1 MHAITFLQGFPQLY
15 SLFLSFCILSFE
27 LSRPQETVQLSSEA
41 FIVVSM

>member
-1 MHAITFLQGFPQLY
+1 MHAITFLQVFLQLY
-15 SLFLSFCILSFE
+15 SLFLLFCILSFE